1 MTAQQLLMAAA
12 GLVALGMLAL
22 GVLLLVQQWH
32 RTQGLRAIDRVMH
45 RNASSSVA
53 ADRSRPVAA
62 QETQEVLWTASLREE
77 GAAAR
82 WLNSRMGRLLV
93 IDEDRR
99 LIEQCGF
106 PSLRAQLIF
115 LATRVGLAILLPA
128 LYYALAPGPSHV
140 IYAASLFAAGV
151 LGPKLFLGW
160 FAAQRKRQVARELPL
175 LVDLIGLLQ
184 GVGLS
189 LDQTLQV
196 IAHDF
201 RMVLKVL
208 GKELDLANRQYSQ
221 GRTREQSLQRFGQLH
236 DNAHLGNLVALL
248 VQVDKHGGAVQEPL
262 RQFSE
267 RLRETR
273 KSEMKAQI
281 GKITVKMTVVMVT
294 TLLPALILVTAGP
307 GFLAVIRSLGAM
319 TR

>member
-45 RNASSSVA
+45 RNATSSVA
-53 ADRSRPVAA
+53 TDRSRPVAA

-82 WLNSRMGRLLV
+82 WLDSRMGRLLV

-106 PSLRAQLIF
+106 PSLRAQLTF

-128 LYYALAPGPSHV
+128 LYYALAPGPV
-140 IYAASLFAAGV
+140 IYAAALFVAGV
-151 LGPKLFLGW
+151 LGPKFFLEW